1 MPERPLRLGLVGCGY
16 QGNCL
21 AEAAAR
27 TTSASVVAC
36 ADPDLAAAEK
46 VASLGPDASTHPSV
60 EALLSEAAV
69 DAVLVATPHHVLY
82 PVSLAA
88 VRHGKHVLAEKPV
101 GLNEQEVALLETE
114 AAVAQVRLM
123 AGYSCRFWLGQM
135 VKDSVA
141 DGVVGELA
149 AMTGTFGSG
158 PLQGWLSSVDTGGGP
173 LLYLGSH
180 LVDMLLWF
188 ASEDP
193 VQVSGQVRRLI
204 TGIDETSAFEMVLS
218 SGAVAQCLV
227 TQAAST
233 FFYDVH
239 IYGRAGQVMLRGWDW
254 SHFEIEVVSRTVKAY
269 AQPTVVR
276 PRHEADHITTMLV
289 PELEEFVLAVRDG
302 RAPSVSATDGRRVL
316 RVLDAVVAADRSGS
330 CVRIG

>member
-1 MPERPLRLGLVGCGY
+1 
-16 QGNCL
+16 
-21 AEAAAR
+21 
-27 TTSASVVAC
+27 
-36 ADPDLAAAEK
+36 
-46 VASLGPDASTHPSV
+46 
-60 EALLSEAAV
+60 
-69 DAVLVATPHHVLY
+69 
-82 PVSLAA
+82 
-88 VRHGKHVLAEKPV
+88 
-101 GLNEQEVALLETE
+101 
-114 AAVAQVRLM
+114 
-123 AGYSCRFWLGQM
+123 
-135 VKDSVA
+135 
-141 DGVVGELA
+141 
-149 AMTGTFGSG
+149 MTGTFGSG